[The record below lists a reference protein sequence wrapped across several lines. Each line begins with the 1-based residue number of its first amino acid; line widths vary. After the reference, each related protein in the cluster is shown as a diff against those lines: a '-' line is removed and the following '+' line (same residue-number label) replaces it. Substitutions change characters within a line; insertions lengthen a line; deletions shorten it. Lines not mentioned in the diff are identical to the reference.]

1 MQGFIGI
8 GDQGDEHTEYHIDEE
23 RYEDVEVDLGEN
35 PH

>member
-8 GDQGDEHTEYHIDEE
+8 GDQGDEHAEYHIDEE
-23 RYEDVEVDLGEN
+23 RYEDVKVDLGEN